1 MNNEIITGVII
12 STIFFIIKFIEMRFI
27 QRENVPL
34 KTLVI
39 NTLIVFVSAI
49 ISLMI
54 MKQFNIDEIIGSI
67 KSVPSVFTGKPDF

>member
-39 NTLIVFVSAI
+39 NTLIVFVSTI
-49 ISLMI
+49 LSLMI

>member
-1 MNNEIITGVII
+1 MNNEIITGVIV
-12 STIFFIIKFIEMRFI
+12 STIFFIIKFIEMRFV

-34 KTLVI
+34 KTLVV
-39 NTLIVFVSAI
+39 NTLIVFVSTI
-49 ISLMI
+49 LSLMI

>member
-1 MNNEIITGVII
+1 MNNEIITSVII

-34 KTLVI
+34 KTLVV
-39 NTLIVFVSAI
+39 NTLIVFVSAVL
-49 ISLMI
+49 SLMI
-54 MKQFNIDEIIGSI
+54 MKQFNIDEIIGNI

>member
-1 MNNEIITGVII
+1 MNNEIITSVII

-34 KTLVI
+34 KTLVV
-39 NTLIVFVSAI
+39 NTLIVFLSAI
-49 ISLMI
+49 LSLMI

>member
-49 ISLMI
+49 LSLMI

>member
-34 KTLVI
+34 KTLVV
-39 NTLIVFVSAI
+39 NTFIVFVSAI
-49 ISLMI
+49 LSLMI